1 MVLSNSLA
9 FEACQCHDMTWF
21 NLGRSGVL
29 QCPSGLQVA
38 YVSGLDGSKCKKVIL
53 IKVAMMYLSGSGHH

>member
-1 MVLSNSLA
+1 
-9 FEACQCHDMTWF
+9 MTWF

-38 YVSGLDGSKCKKVIL
+38 YLSGMDGSKCKKVII